1 MYEYMM
7 TMDELD
13 RHILRRLLE
22 NARTPFTDIAKELK
36 VSEATI
42 RKRVNKLIR
51 EGVIKK
57 FTVELGETGLKAIVL
72 IKVRSG
78 YQIPKVAEYISKIPE
93 VVKAYE
99 VTGDYDI
106 VAEVVSVDPSSLN
119 KAIETIRERDGVEGT
134 LSMIVLAVW

>member
-1 MYEYMM
+1 M

-51 EGVIKK
+51 DGVIKK
-57 FTVELGETGLKAIVL
+57 FTIELGETGLKAIVL

-119 KAIETIRERDGVEGT
+119 KAIETIRERDGVEST

>member
-1 MYEYMM
+1 MM